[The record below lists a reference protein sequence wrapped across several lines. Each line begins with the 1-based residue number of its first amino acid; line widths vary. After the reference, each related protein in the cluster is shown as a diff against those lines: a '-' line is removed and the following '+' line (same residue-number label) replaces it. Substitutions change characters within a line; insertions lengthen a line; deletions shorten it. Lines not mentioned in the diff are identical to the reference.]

1 MPLLLPKKKVG
12 NLNLK
17 ATAFDGRMAKSKLNY
32 NNSCIN
38 YLDLDLD
45 LDLDLLDFKSEAAA
59 LTADLASVVGL
70 RTLLGLIAFL
80 ILNAAHAVPKA

>member
-1 MPLLLPKKKVG
+1 MAG
-12 NLNLK
+12 WSNLNYITR
-17 ATAFDGRMAKSKLNY
+17 ASA
-32 NNSCIN
+32 IN

-45 LDLDLLDFKSEAAA
+45 LLDLKSEAAA
-59 LTADLASVVGL
+59 LAAFLARVVGL

>member
-1 MPLLLPKKKVG
+1 MAG
-12 NLNLK
+12 GSNLNYITR
-17 ATAFDGRMAKSKLNY
+17 ASA
-32 NNSCIN
+32 IN

-45 LDLDLLDFKSEAAA
+45 FDLLDLKSEAAA
-59 LTADLASVVGL
+59 LAAVLARVVGL

>member
-38 YLDLDLD
+38 YLDLD